1 MHMLRTI
8 SALVNMLF
16 ISACWRPRYHID
28 VLLKFAVNM
37 AGGWHAASVSLHNA
51 CLDKDKGQTPNIQY
65 SSDYHI
71 GIITDTTSNISSTC
85 IVLALALT
93 VIIVTAASL
102 SATLF
107 SLIVTIASEMHFNAL
122 HSLTQPCLTAY
133 CIRCNTPM
141 IQALYQ
147 ALQISVSLGKCIW
160 DPMYQG

>member
-1 MHMLRTI
+1 
-8 SALVNMLF
+8 
-16 ISACWRPRYHID
+16 
-28 VLLKFAVNM
+28 
-37 AGGWHAASVSLHNA
+37 VSLHNA

-107 SLIVTIASEMHFNAL
+107 SLIVTNSLRDAFQCIAQPNPTLLDCILYPMQYPYDPGTLPSSANQCILGKVYLRSNVSRIRDKRPNWYRERNFQKKVFPQMLFLQINGDMWL
-122 HSLTQPCLTAY
+122 HSKLTKSP
-133 CIRCNTPM
+133 
-141 IQALYQ
+141 
-147 ALQISVSLGKCIW
+147 
-160 DPMYQG
+160 